1 MKRWLSLLL
10 VVSMTAGS
18 VLGLTGCESKQVEI
32 MTKGQ
37 WAQKIAQEFQMDY
50 CEVTEP
56 IYADVKNDNTYYDA
70 VQNCA
75 AWNIFDRTETFEP
88 DSEATVNF
96 AIVSAVRAIG
106 EDKIANS
113 SYNRTLQTEEDMIDF
128 FNSVSGMDY
137 ISGGA
142 LYPEW
147 ADQIVEDMNTIL
159 SSLELKQHQDIG
171 LTDQCIEIGDQ
182 DVIFSADGETGTMQN
197 NSLSVEAGEIL
208 VINPSE
214 LYPEGKVAKVTSV
227 NGEKF
232 TYTNPSGEEVLDHLE
247 LSGTYQPKVL
257 GVIPM
262 SDDVQV
268 ETING
273 DSAVVQRCTP
283 SSATAECLMYVP
295 EKKKARRLGAEVT
308 VNDLEF
314 SLFNKEGKK
323 GSAKGSASA
332 KLGVRNIKATAD
344 ISLKG
349 LSVQKAYAA
358 VDSTLAADF
367 NAEGSYS
374 PDTKP
379 LGRVMM
385 SIYGAVTLELQL
397 NLTIGASGKLSVN
410 WSLPTTIGV
419 DYQKGSGTRFIK
431 ETKGSNLSAEAEAE
445 AYIKPGLKGV
455 FKALNFSIASCGVY
469 SGLQVKL
476 NAKGETQKSY
486 SCIDLKGYVPLSCF
500 AGGEGKD
507 TLLGKLGIEKSWT
520 IWDEKSSKLKKEWHI
535 ENGKLVKECTHP
547 EMETEAPV
555 EQQEYRQIELP
566 ELELPS
572 FDDFSSSYFG
582 ITSPYIVLKENT
594 SDKLAF
600 EVPKDY
606 KDSDLVCT
614 SANTGVASITNDGM
628 ITANGAGV
636 TQMKIATKD
645 GKYQQYIVVSVTGDF
660 SVEYTPLK
668 PVENAA

>member
-1 MKRWLSLLL
+1 MKRWLALLL
-10 VVSMTAGS
+10 VVSMMAGS
-18 VLGLTGCESKQVEI
+18 VLGLTGCEGKQLEI

-50 CEVTEP
+50 CEVDEP
-56 IYADVKNDNTYYDA
+56 LYADVKQDNTYYDA

-75 AWNIFDRTETFEP
+75 AWNIFDRNENFEP

-106 EDKIANS
+106 EEKIANS
-113 SYNRTLQTEEDMIDF
+113 SYNRKLQTEEEMIDF
-128 FNSVSGMDY
+128 FNSVSDMDY

-147 ADQIVEDMNTIL
+147 ADQILEDMNTIL
-159 SSLELKQHQDIG
+159 SSLELKQYQDIG
-171 LTDQCIEIGDQ
+171 LTAQCVEIGDQ
-182 DVIFSADGETGTMQN
+182 DVIFSADGKTGTVQKEDVA
-197 NSLSVEAGEIL
+197 LEEGKIL
-208 VINPSE
+208 VINPSA
-214 LYPEGKVAKVTSV
+214 LYPEGKAAKITEI
-227 NGEKF
+227 NGKSF
-232 TYTNPSGEEVLDHLE
+232 TYTIPSGEEVLDHLE

-262 SDDVQV
+262 SDDVKV
-268 ETING
+268 EKIHG
-273 DSAVVQRCTP
+273 ESAVTQKCSP
-283 SSATAECLMYVP
+283 SSAYAGTLMYVP
-295 EKKKARRLGAEVT
+295 KARAGKLAAEVT
-308 VNDLEF
+308 REDLEI
-314 SLFNKEGKK
+314 SLFDKEGKK
-323 GSAKGSASA
+323 GSAKGSTSG
-332 KLGVRNIKATAD
+332 KLGIRNIKATAD

-349 LSVQKAYAA
+349 LSVKKAYAA
-358 VDSTLAADF
+358 IDSTLAADF
-367 NAEGSYS
+367 HAEGSYS
-374 PDTKP
+374 PETKP
-379 LGRVMM
+379 LVKVPV

-455 FKALNFSIASCGVY
+455 FKVLNFSIASCGVY

-476 NAKGETQKSY
+476 NAKGETKKSY

-507 TLLGKLGIEKSWT
+507 TILGQLGIEKSWT
-520 IWDEKSSKLKKEWHI
+520 IWDEESSQLKKEWHI

-547 EMETEAPV
+547 EMETEEPV
-555 EQQEYRQIELP
+555 EQKEYKQIELP

-582 ITSPYIVLKENT
+582 ITSSYIVLKENT

-600 EVPKDY
+600 DVPKDY
-606 KDSDLVCT
+606 KVSDVVCT
-614 SANTGVASITNDGM
+614 SGNTDVASITNDGT
-628 ITANGAGV
+628 ITANGSGV

-645 GKYQQYIVVSVTGDF
+645 DKYRQYIVVSVMGDY
-660 SVEYTPLK
+660 SVDFTPLE
-668 PVENAA
+668 PVKNAA